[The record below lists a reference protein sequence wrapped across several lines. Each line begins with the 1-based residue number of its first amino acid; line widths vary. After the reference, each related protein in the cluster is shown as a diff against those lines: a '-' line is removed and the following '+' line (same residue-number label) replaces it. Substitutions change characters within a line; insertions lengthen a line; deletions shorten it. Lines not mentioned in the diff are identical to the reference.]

1 MNSNW
6 NSIWTGLAIGI
17 IVPTLFMYT
26 YWKLNYGYMD
36 LDKFIQFISMGKLYI
51 KLISLFTVINLA
63 AFFLFIWRYYH
74 YSARGILLAT
84 FIYTILVAIL
94 KFVL

>member
-6 NSIWTGLAIGI
+6 NSIWTGLAIGLI
-17 IVPTLFMYT
+17 APSLLMYF
-26 YWKLNYGYMD
+26 YWKGNYSYMD
-36 LDKFIQFISMGKLYI
+36 LSKFIQFVSMGKVYI
-51 KLISLFTVINLA
+51 KLISLFTVINIA
-63 AFFLFIWRYYH
+63 TFFLFIWKNCN

>member
-36 LDKFIQFISMGKLYI
+36 LDKFIQFISMGKLE
-51 KLISLFTVINLA
+51 
-63 AFFLFIWRYYH
+63 
-74 YSARGILLAT
+74 IL
-84 FIYTILVAIL
+84 
-94 KFVL
+94 